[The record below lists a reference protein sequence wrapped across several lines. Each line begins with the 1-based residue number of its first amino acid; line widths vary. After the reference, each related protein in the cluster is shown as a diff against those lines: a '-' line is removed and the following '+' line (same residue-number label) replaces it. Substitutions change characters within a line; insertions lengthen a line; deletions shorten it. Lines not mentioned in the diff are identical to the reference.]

1 MERMKKTLDRLKHS
15 PVTLDSY
22 FKKYFE
28 MDTEKLMKFRGSF
41 EEMMAARLT
50 IHLRDTQGCVNLEI
64 EEHDFE
70 NLKSVIKSCVE
81 KTKLKKKGRSNA
93 NTSGQGG

>member
-1 MERMKKTLDRLKHS
+1 MERMKKTLDRLKRS

-28 MDTEKLMKFRGSF
+28 MDTERLMKFRGSF
-41 EEMMAARLT
+41 EEMMTARLT
-50 IHLRDTQGCVNLEI
+50 IYLRDTQGCVNLEI
-64 EEHDFE
+64 EEQDFE

-81 KTKLKKKGRSNA
+81 KTKLKMKGRSNA
-93 NTSGQGG
+93 NTGDQVG